1 MWTAT
6 ITGNLLADAESKF
19 APSGTP
25 MTTFNVAVNVGWGE
39 KRHMSPIR
47 CTKFGKGADKV
58 AQYLTKGTKVVVT
71 GNYDD
76 GIWQPK
82 DGGEPR
88 VNRNLTVS
96 ELEFASGSGGG
107 GQRQSPSASA
117 QAPAAAPAKPDFDD
131 DFPF

>member
-19 APSGTP
+19 TPSGTP

-39 KRHMSPIR
+39 KKHMCPVR
-47 CTKFGKGADKV
+47 CAKFGKGADKV

-76 GIWQPK
+76 GLWQPP

-88 VNRNLTVS
+88 INRNLTVS
-96 ELEFASGSGGG
+96 ELEFASSGGG
-107 GQRQSPSASA
+107 GQRRSPSASA
-117 QAPAAAPAKPDFDD
+117 QAPAPKPAPKDFDD
-131 DFPF
+131 DIPF